1 MIIAGSDVS
10 GNVRRG
16 GQKRYIAFVVGTE
29 ERVNKIYKN
38 IGLKEIHMAKLSDP
52 QREYVYQKLNLQHS
66 EILAWCFEVEK
77 QNIVHYIF
85 NHPRLHPRTR
95 SKESI
100 EKKFDHHLLR
110 AFKNTLENFTYS
122 HKIGLKDL
130 TVECDSDMFYT
141 VEYWGM
147 KNKYRGKAY
156 ELSDA
161 IAWFNEKSR
170 KIKQCAPL
178 NLKDEIKN
186 KMESELLE

>member
-29 ERVNKIYKN
+29 ERVNKIYKD
-38 IGLKEIHMAKLSDP
+38 IGLRKIHMAKLSDA
-52 QREYVYQKLNLQHS
+52 QREQVYQRLNLQHS
-66 EILAWCFEVEK
+66 KILAWCFEVEK
-77 QNIVHYIF
+77 QNIIHYIF
-85 NHPRLHPRTR
+85 NHPRLYPKTR

-100 EKKFDHHLLR
+100 EKKFDYHLLR

-122 HKIGLKDL
+122 HQIGLKDL

-141 VEYWGM
+141 VQYWGM
-147 KNKYRGKAY
+147 KNKDRGKAY
-156 ELSDA
+156 QLSDA

-170 KIKQCAPL
+170 KIKQCIPL
-178 NLKDEIKN
+178 DLKDEIKS
-186 KMESELLE
+186 KMESELLK